1 MVFNS
6 LSKKGIKKRKNIE
19 DYSLETVKL
28 IHVHVFVFCSLC
40 NHSEEGVTIVPR
52 RRSLAVQY
60 QVLGFGY
67 CMVMLH

>member
-1 MVFNS
+1 M
-6 LSKKGIKKRKNIE
+6 KKTRKNVE

-28 IHVHVFVFCSLC
+28 IHVFVFCSLC
-40 NHSEEGVTIVPR
+40 NHSGEGVTIVPR
-52 RRSLAVQY
+52 RRGLAVQY